1 MLEIASTLTHAGFE
15 TWCVGGAVRDAL
27 LGNVHLD
34 WDLATSARPP
44 EVQRLFKRTIPV
56 GIKFGTVGV
65 VDRTGRMHEVTTFRR
80 DFNADGRHSEVEFG
94 VSLHD
99 DLARRDFTI
108 NAMAWD
114 PIGHRFEDP
123 FGGRADLESRLIRA
137 VGDPDARF
145 HEDRLRAL
153 RAIRFAS
160 RFGFEIDPGTWGAI
174 QRSAP
179 HFGRLSAE
187 RVKQELDKTME
198 QVRRPSEALARW
210 QSSGAFAT
218 LIPALAE
225 LPERYRLACDAMA
238 MPGLSTRPFRRT
250 LRFAALFA
258 GLHAKTLRETLK
270 ALKFSNME
278 TAAIISLAGNWNEL
292 GEVISARLLVGRA
305 GHGAGT
311 GPADP
316 ASAEGANAARRS
328 AVGQTDAWHFP
339 DRELRRWVAAI
350 GRTRV
355 AAFGRVATAIWW
367 ADRTLGQPAPTAV
380 QARQLYRRLLTIAFR
395 DPIEIGDLA
404 LDGDD
409 LRRLGVSPGP
419 MIGRVLQRLLTLVL
433 DDPAGNSVDSLT
445 AEVRRLVVQSETE
458 S

>member
-1 MLEIASTLTHAGFE
+1 MLDIARTLTNAGFE

-27 LGNVHLD
+27 LGIVHLD

-44 EVQRLFKRTIPV
+44 QVQRLFKRTIPV

-80 DFNADGRHSEVEFG
+80 DFNADGRHAEVEFG

-114 PIGHRFEDP
+114 PIGHRLEDP
-123 FGGRADLESRLIRA
+123 FGGRTDLDNRLVRA

-160 RFGFEIDPGTWGAI
+160 RFGFEIDPATWGAI

-238 MPGLSTRPFRRT
+238 MPGAPSRPLRRT

-258 GLHAKTLRETLK
+258 GLHAHTLRESLK
-270 ALKFSNME
+270 ALKFSNLE
-278 TAAIISLAGNWNEL
+278 SSAIASLAGNWNEL
-292 GEVISARLLVGRA
+292 GDLIARRLL
-305 GHGAGT
+305 
-311 GPADP
+311 
-316 ASAEGANAARRS
+316 EGLDIPER
-328 AVGQTDAWHFP
+328 D
-339 DRELRRWVAAI
+339 LRPWVAII

-355 AAFGRVATAIWW
+355 AAFGRLAAGIWW
-367 ADRTLGQPAPTAV
+367 ADRTLAVPAPTAM
-380 QARQLYRRLLTIAFR
+380 QARELHRKLLTIAFR

-409 LRRLGVSPGP
+409 LRRLGVPPGP
-419 MIGRVLQRLLTLVL
+419 MLGRALQRLLALVL
-433 DDPAGNSVDSLT
+433 EDPTRNSVESLSQ
-445 AEVRRLVVQSETE
+445 EVKRISHV
-458 S
+458 

>member
-1 MLEIASTLTHAGFE
+1 MLEIARTLTNAGFE

-34 WDLATSARPP
+34 WDLATAARPP

-80 DFNADGRHSEVEFG
+80 DFNADGRHAEVEFG

-114 PIGHRFEDP
+114 PIGHRLEDP
-123 FGGRADLESRLIRA
+123 FGGRADLERRVVRA

-160 RFGFEIDPGTWGAI
+160 RFGFEIDPATWGAI

-218 LIPALAE
+218 LIPALHA
-225 LPERYRLACDAMA
+225 LPDRYRLACDAMA
-238 MPGLSTRPFRRT
+238 LPGLSTRPLRRT

-258 GLHAKTLRETLK
+258 GLPATTLRETLK
-270 ALKFSNME
+270 ALKFSNLE
-278 TAAIISLAGNWNEL
+278 TAAIVSLTGNWNEL
-292 GEVISARLLVGRA
+292 DHTISQRLVEQQRA
-305 GHGAGT
+305 SHSAGL
-311 GPADP
+311 GI
-316 ASAEGANAARRS
+316 
-328 AVGQTDAWHFP
+328 P
-339 DRELRRWVAAI
+339 DRDLRPWVAAI

-355 AAFGRVATAIWW
+355 AAFGRLTAAIWW
-367 ADRTLGQPAPTAV
+367 ADRTLGVAAPTAL
-380 QARQLYRRLLTIAFR
+380 QARALHRRLLTIAFR

-409 LRRLGVSPGP
+409 LRRLGVPPGP
-419 MIGRVLQRLLTLVL
+419 SLGRVLQQLLALVL
-433 DDPAGNSVDSLT
+433 EDPARNSVHVLSQEVARLT
-445 AEVRRLVVQSETE
+445 DV
-458 S
+458 